1 MQVRFQPPTAAVI
14 PQPMYYMENEEAYEE
29 INEEVYEEIIEEN
42 TDENM
47 EERWEVVAETG
58 TTVTVDT
65 GDEVG
70 FLPVLVVSK
79 IFGLLYSLILI
90 VSFIPYIL

>member
-1 MQVRFQPPTAAVI
+1 MQVRFQPPTAAI
-14 PQPMYYMENEEAYEE
+14 TPQPMYYMEDEEAYE
-29 INEEVYEEIIEEN
+29 VIIEEN

-79 IFGLLYSLILI
+79 ICGLLYSLILI
-90 VSFIPYIL
+90 VPYIPLLWIL

>member
-14 PQPMYYMENEEAYEE
+14 PQPMYYMENEEA
-29 INEEVYEEIIEEN
+29 YEEIIEEN

-90 VSFIPYIL
+90 VSYIPYIL